1 MSLQRRQKTFKWKN
15 GQYFVPSE
23 ILPQLCLDIIRDVN
37 AGTAAKPSNIKIGQ
51 RFVPSEM
58 AKKQTSKSITVNDIH
73 VNDVV
78 INVNVVM
85 FMMLMLPGYNPRR

>member
-1 MSLQRRQKTFKWKN
+1 MKT

-37 AGTAAKPSNIKIGQ
+37 DGTAAKPSNIKIGQ

-73 VNDVV
+73 VNDVRS
-78 INVNVVM
+78 
-85 FMMLMLPGYNPRR
+85 FMLMLLCS